1 MWFRLSGRIDHQTEQ
16 ELLASR
22 GLAEPASEDD
32 FDRAIDASTDKLA
45 QLASEAIAE
54 HRAGLTQDLDPDRR

>member
-1 MWFRLSGRIDHQTEQ
+1 VRFRLSGRIDHQTEQ

-22 GLAEPASEDD
+22 LLAELAAEDD
-32 FDRAIDASTDKLA
+32 FERTIAASTVKLA